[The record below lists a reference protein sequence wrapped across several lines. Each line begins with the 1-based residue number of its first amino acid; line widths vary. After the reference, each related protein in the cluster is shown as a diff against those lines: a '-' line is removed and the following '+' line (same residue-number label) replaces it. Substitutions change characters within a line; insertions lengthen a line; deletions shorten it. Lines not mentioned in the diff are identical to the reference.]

1 MSHADAENKTV
12 SVEQAAQIVRAGGLV
27 AMPTETVY
35 GLAADALS
43 DQAVAAIFATKGRP
57 QFNPL
62 IIHVADAKAAHVL
75 VDFDPLA
82 ERLAAQFWPG
92 PLTLVLPR
100 REGCR
105 VSLLASAGLDTLAVR
120 VPAHPVAQALL
131 REAGIPLAAPSANR
145 SGRVSPT
152 EVVHVRQ
159 EFGDALPIV
168 EGGACNVGL
177 ESTVVSTQGGV
188 PVILRPG
195 AITAEMIEA
204 LCGVPPAYAGQGSA
218 LQSPGMLAS
227 HYAPSIPVR
236 LDVTLPHPQ
245 EALLAF
251 GTNVP
256 QGAKTTLNLSEAG
269 DLNEAAANLFRYLR
283 RLDGAQ
289 HSAIAVMP
297 VPQHGLGVAINDRL
311 KRAAAER

>member
-1 MSHADAENKTV
+1 M
-12 SVEQAAQIVRAGGLV
+12 VRAGGLV

-35 GLAADALS
+35 GLAADACS
-43 DQAVAAIFATKGRP
+43 DPAVAAIFASKGRP

-62 IIHVADAKAAHVL
+62 IIHVADTKAAHAL

-82 ERLAAQFWPG
+82 ERLAARLWPG

-100 REGCR
+100 RKGCG

-120 VPAHPVAQALL
+120 VPAHPTAQALL

-145 SGRVSPT
+145 SGRISPT
-152 EVVHVRQ
+152 QVSHVRQ
-159 EFGDALPIV
+159 EFGETLPILD
-168 EGGACNVGL
+168 GGACEVGL
-177 ESTVVSTQGGV
+177 ESTVVSTRGGM

-195 AITAEMIEA
+195 AITAEMIEN
-204 LCGVPPAYAGQGSA
+204 LCGVPPTYAGQGSA

-236 LDVTLPHPQ
+236 LDAAFAQPD

-251 GTNVP
+251 GANVP
-256 QGAKTTLNLSEAG
+256 QGAKTTLNLSEAA
-269 DLNEAAANLFRYLR
+269 DLKEAAANLFRYLR
-283 RLDGAQ
+283 RLDETQ